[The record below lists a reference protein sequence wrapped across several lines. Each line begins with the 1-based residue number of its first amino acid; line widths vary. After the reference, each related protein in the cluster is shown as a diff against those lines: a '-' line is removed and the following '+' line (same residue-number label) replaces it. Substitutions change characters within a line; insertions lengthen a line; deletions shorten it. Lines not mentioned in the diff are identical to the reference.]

1 MKKIFTLIIAALLL
15 IAAPTQAEDL
25 GVELSDISATEFN
38 LPIEKLY
45 AALPEAKGDC
55 TKF

>member
-1 MKKIFTLIIAALLL
+1 MKKFFTPVIV
-15 IAAPTQAEDL
+15 APTQAEDL
-25 GVELSDISATEFN
+25 GVELEDISATEFN
-38 LPIEKLY
+38 SPLEKFY